1 MRLSTIIALGAT
13 ILALVA
19 LAAPAGLASG
29 HQGGGNGSAGR
40 PAPRLGVV
48 CMNRPSICGNPTPVP
63 REAGDGFQPHR
74 RGDTA
79 ISSDATTRSDPRS
92 APLGSTVE
100 AARGF
105 DWADAAIGAAVALGA
120 ALLLVTTGRAVRGH
134 GRLGGRAGASA
145 L

>member
-19 LAAPAGLASG
+19 LAAPAGFASG
-29 HQGGGNGSAGR
+29 YQGGNGSAGR
-40 PAPRLGVV
+40 PAPHLGVV
-48 CMNRPSICGNPTPVP
+48 CTTRPSMCGNPTPVP

-92 APLGSTVE
+92 VPLGSTVE

-105 DWADAAIGAAVALGA
+105 DWSDAAIGAAVALGA
-120 ALLLVTTGRAVRGH
+120 ALLLVTAGRAVRGH